1 MRKLPLSITFSLM
14 TTLTALGSE
23 GSLGGKARLV
33 NILQYGKAGSSGLG
47 RQFTQLQGSH
57 WFSQTM
63 GWIVGITMIV
73 FVLHYLFIGPKRFE
87 HGGARMHVFSLF
99 MRIVHWL
106 AALAFVLL
114 IPTGIMILYGS
125 YFGGGSP
132 VLYARYIHDGATVLF
147 LIAVIP
153 MFLFWFVDMLPTLD
167 DIKWLFIAGG
177 YLSKTKR
184 EIPAGKFNAGQKMWF
199 WIATLGGILMI
210 LTGAAM
216 YYQEFDFGIAAA
228 LGLSQIDLLRLSA
241 IVHNLAAFV
250 IVALFVTHLY
260 MSLLAIKGSLSS
272 MIDGYKEE
280 DEVKHLHSS
289 WYKKLK
295 RKGKV

>member
-1 MRKLPLSITFSLM
+1 M

-47 RQFTQLQGSH
+47 LQFTQLQGSH
-57 WFSQTM
+57 LFSQTM
-63 GWIVGITMIV
+63 GWVVGITLIV
-73 FVLHYLFIGPKRFE
+73 FILHYLFIGPKRFE
-87 HGGARMHVFSLF
+87 HGEAHVYVFSLF

>member
-1 MRKLPLSITFSLM
+1 
-14 TTLTALGSE
+14 
-23 GSLGGKARLV
+23 
-33 NILQYGKAGSSGLG
+33 
-47 RQFTQLQGSH
+47 
-57 WFSQTM
+57 
-63 GWIVGITMIV
+63 
-73 FVLHYLFIGPKRFE
+73 
-87 HGGARMHVFSLF
+87 
-99 MRIVHWL
+99 
-106 AALAFVLL
+106 
-114 IPTGIMILYGS
+114 
-125 YFGGGSP
+125 
-132 VLYARYIHDGATVLF
+132 
-147 LIAVIP
+147 
-153 MFLFWFVDMLPTLD
+153 
-167 DIKWLFIAGG
+167 
-177 YLSKTKR
+177 
-184 EIPAGKFNAGQKMWF
+184 MWF

-241 IVHNLAAFV
+241 IVHNVVALV
-250 IVALFVTHLY
+250 VVALFVTHLY